1 MAIMVEQEEKH
12 TNWTLII
19 GAAIFVVFLF
29 AGLYYL
35 FFKSPGTI
43 EDIVVSGSQQQIVN
57 IANTKFDY
65 KPVLDQLSGFS
76 NNFSAPI
83 TSTTLGRANPFQPF

>member
-19 GAAIFVVFLF
+19 GSGIFVVVLF
-29 AGLYYL
+29 AGAYYL

-43 EDIVVSGSQQQIVN
+43 EDLVVSGSQQQIVN

-65 KPVLDQLSGFS
+65 KPILTQLGGFS
-76 NNFSAPI
+76 NNFSTPIAPPQ
-83 TSTTLGRANPFQPF
+83 LGRTNPFQPL